1 MQTAL
6 VGAVESTAVTL
17 ECLGRSGR
25 PPAAL
30 FTLPLSLSTRHSD
43 FVDLRPLARRFGV
56 PVVDTPNSN
65 APEALDHLRSLK
77 PRYVFVI
84 GWSQICRR
92 EFLDIPT
99 DGAIGFHPA
108 LLPENRGRAVIPWTI
123 LQRKREAGATLFWM
137 DEGMDSGDVLW
148 QERIA
153 LATDETAASLYR
165 KVNETLRGMM
175 DQVIPRLEK
184 GDAPRLPQDHSRAT
198 YCAKRTPADGLIEWA
213 LPADAVWTHVRAVG
227 DPYPGAFT
235 FFKGRKL
242 LVWEAD
248 YVGESPHTGL
258 PGQIQVLDD
267 SGALVQCGDGK
278 HVWLRTVQVD
288 GQERT
293 SPRSVLR
300 NHAKLGID
308 LMEIMEMMHRK
319 AES

>member
-17 ECLGRSGR
+17 ECLGRSGL

-30 FTLPLSLSTRHSD
+30 FTLPLSLSSRHSD
-43 FVDLRPLARRFGV
+43 FVDLRPLARKWGV

-65 APEALDHLRSLK
+65 APEVLERLRSLE

-123 LQRKREAGATLFWM
+123 LQGKREAGATLFWM
-137 DEGMDSGDVLW
+137 DEGMDSGDVLG
-148 QERIA
+148 QERIPVA
-153 LATDETAASLYR
+153 GDETAASLYG

-175 DQVIPRLEK
+175 DRAIPLLQSGE
-184 GDAPRLPQDHSRAT
+184 GPRRPQDHSKAT
-198 YCAKRTPADGLIEWA
+198 YCAKRTPADGLIDWA
-213 LPADAVWTHVRAVG
+213 MPADVVWTLVRAVG

-235 FFKGRKL
+235 YFKGRKL
-242 LVWEAD
+242 HVWEAE
-248 YVGESPHTGL
+248 YVGRGPYTGL

-267 SGALVQCGDGK
+267 AGALVQCGDGR
-278 HVWLRTVQVD
+278 HVLLKTVQVQ

-293 SPRSVLR
+293 SPGGVLR
-300 NHAKLGID
+300 NHARLGID
-308 LMEIMEMMHRK
+308 WMEIMDRMHRE